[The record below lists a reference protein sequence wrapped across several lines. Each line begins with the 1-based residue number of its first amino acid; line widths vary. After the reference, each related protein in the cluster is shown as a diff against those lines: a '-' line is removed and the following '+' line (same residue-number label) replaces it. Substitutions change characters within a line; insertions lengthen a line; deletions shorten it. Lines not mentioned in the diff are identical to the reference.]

1 VAKQPVVLW
10 CQACQSGYAS
20 VGEVPAICPEC
31 KQVPHW
37 STLKPYKPSVNDVK
51 FLKSIKICGDA

>member
-20 VGEVPAICPEC
+20 VGETPLLCPEC
-31 KQVPHW
+31 HQPPRW
-37 STLKPYKPSVNDVK
+37 TTLKPYKPSVNDTK